1 MHGVSRADFRNF
13 MGIARLRNMSTSS
26 ITPAPSKIA
35 SDPQRDLQ
43 IDRYEY
49 KYTISPEQVPGIRRF
64 IRSFVRDDGYASGKV
79 PEYVVTTLQLDALNA
94 SLHYAK
100 ERKARARFKL
110 RIRTYGTDGEAPYFL
125 EIKRKVNTMIL
136 KSRATLQPEDFSR
149 DAILRPTEMIS
160 FATEAE
166 TLNYLEFVRLAR
178 EIGACPFIYVRY
190 IRESYKGES
199 ERYARV
205 TIDRNLRYR
214 PARGSWE
221 FPLQAK
227 NWYSMDTQ
235 TGLQREYPG
244 HILELKAEA
253 EFPEWMAELV
263 ERFDLVN
270 AGFCKYSTAM
280 RLESIFRGASYS
292 DASENCS
299 YEDGSDF

>member
-1 MHGVSRADFRNF
+1 
-13 MGIARLRNMSTSS
+13 MSA
-26 ITPAPSKIA
+26 PAIKPVLPKTA
-35 SDPQRDLQ
+35 VAPDDLQ

-49 KYTISPEQVPGIRRF
+49 KYMVAPEQVPEIRRF
-64 IRSFVRDDGYASGKV
+64 IRSFVRDDSYASGEV
-79 PEYVVTTLQLDALNA
+79 PEYLVTTLQLDALNGA
-94 SLHYAK
+94 LHYAK

-149 DAILRPTEMIS
+149 ANLLHPTQLIPFGS
-160 FATEAE
+160 RSE
-166 TLNYLEFVRLAR
+166 TLNYLEFVRLVR
-178 EIGACPFIYVRY
+178 EIGARPFVFVRY
-190 IRESYKGES
+190 IRESYKGAS

-205 TIDRNLRYR
+205 TIDRHIRYR

-227 NWYSMDTQ
+227 RWYSMDTQ
-235 TGLQREYPG
+235 TALRREYPG
-244 HILELKAEA
+244 HVLELKAEA

-270 AGFCKYSTAM
+270 AGFCKYSAAM
-280 RLESIFRGASYS
+280 RLESLFRGAAYS